1 VPALEALLD
10 RFRAAHTQVLGVS
23 IDSIYCHA
31 NWARDLGG
39 ISFPLLSDFEPKG
52 AVARAHGLYLEDAGI
67 TDRATVL
74 IDASGVVH
82 HVSSV
87 GPGGKR
93 DIGDLASL
101 AERLDAEYA
110 GAREAFADGPGV
122 GGAVLYVRDSCG
134 ASRATRVAV
143 DNLHLTGVEI
153 RNVSRDP
160 KALQALRDLSGAET
174 APCLEIGGEVVKE
187 SPAIVTCLANRAS
200 PVG

>member
-23 IDSIYCHA
+23 VDSIYSHA

-52 AVARAHGLYLEDAGI
+52 AVARAYGFYLEDAGI

-74 IDASGVVH
+74 IDASGVVQH
-82 HVSSV
+82 ASSA
-87 GPGGKR
+87 GPGGER
-93 DIGDLASL
+93 DIGELASL
-101 AERLDAEYA
+101 AERLDAEYS
-110 GAREAFADGPGV
+110 GAREAFVDGPGV
-122 GGAVLYVRDSCG
+122 DGAVLYVRDSCG
-134 ASRATRVAV
+134 FSRAARIAV
-143 DNLHLTGVEI
+143 DNLHLANVKI
-153 RNVSRDP
+153 RNVSQDP
-160 KALQALRDLSGAET
+160 KALKALRDLSGADT

-187 SPAIVTCLANRAS
+187 SSAIATCLANRTC